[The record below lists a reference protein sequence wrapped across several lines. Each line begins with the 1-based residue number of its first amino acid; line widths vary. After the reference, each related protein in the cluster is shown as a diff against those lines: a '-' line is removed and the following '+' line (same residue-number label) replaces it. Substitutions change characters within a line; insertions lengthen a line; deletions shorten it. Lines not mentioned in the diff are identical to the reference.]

1 VLAKSLAEPLAVRRQ
16 STRAQIEN
24 TMRLSMTSAPV
35 TTRTLQ
41 GVVGLAIVIATVL
54 RIFAALDEFWLDE
67 IWSLMAFVRIPHT
80 YCEIFTFHHDNN
92 HYLVTLWMDVVGG
105 GARNWFV
112 YRIPS
117 IVASVGTV
125 ILAAVIARRWGRVAA
140 ACASWFCATSFVMNV
155 YGSEARGYALAGF
168 FSLAAFLF
176 LERFLRQ
183 PSLWASLAFSLATM
197 LGALSHLTFI
207 QFYCGALACSIVAL
221 AKSEATGRRASL
233 RLVQLHALPII
244 FFLALYLVDVRDMRI
259 GGGEPY
265 RVGDV
270 VASSLALAVGCFSE
284 QPVIVIGAARIA
296 AAAAVA
302 SLVLLHRERSYL
314 WVLCT
319 VGFVFA
325 PAVLL
330 TVKPPPLLYVR
341 YFYLNMIFLQILF
354 SFLAARMVEFRGLRK
369 YVAVMGVALVLAGN
383 AKLTA
388 DFLAVGRG
396 DYLGALMYINEHTP
410 STTIRLAGDDDFDNT
425 TYLGFYVDYL
435 PKGHVFEYTN
445 LHRPGGPGAPPPDWL
460 LVHNQQRPFRPAATL
475 QSAIGEDYVLVQG
488 YPCGRLSGYQFA
500 LYERVRKPDRRPGL

>member
-1 VLAKSLAEPLAVRRQ
+1 
-16 STRAQIEN
+16 
-24 TMRLSMTSAPV
+24 MRNPIYSAPA
-35 TTRTLQ
+35 TTHFLR
-41 GVVGLAIVIATVL
+41 GIVGLAIVIATVL
-54 RIFAALDEFWLDE
+54 RVVAAFDEFWLDE

-80 YCEIFTFHHDNN
+80 YREIFTFHHDNN
-92 HYLVTLWMDVVGG
+92 HYLITLWMDVVGG

-117 IVASVGTV
+117 IIASVGTV
-125 ILAAVIARRWGRVAA
+125 ILAALIARRWGLVAA
-140 ACASWFCATSFVMNV
+140 ACATWFCATSFVMNV

-176 LERFLRQ
+176 LERFLQR
-183 PSLWASLAFSLATM
+183 PNVWASLAFSLATM
-197 LGALSHLTFI
+197 LGTLSHLTFI
-207 QFYCGALACSIVAL
+207 QFYCGALACSIVAVS
-221 AKSEATGRRASL
+221 KFEATWRRAFL
-233 RLVQLHALPII
+233 RLVQLHALPMI
-244 FFLALYLVDVRDMRI
+244 FLLALYLVDVRDMRI

-270 VASSLALAVGCFSE
+270 VASSLALALGCFSE
-284 QPVIVIGAARIA
+284 RPVIVTGAALIA
-296 AAAAVA
+296 AAAGIA
-302 SLVLLHRERSYL
+302 SLVLLHREKSHL

-319 VGFVFA
+319 VGFVLA

-330 TVKPPPLLYVR
+330 SVKPPPLLYVR

-354 SFLAARMVEFRGLRK
+354 SFLAARMVEFGRLPK
-369 YVAVMGVALVLAGN
+369 YVAVAGVALVLGGN

-396 DYLGALMYINEHTP
+396 DYLGALVYVNEHTP
-410 STTIRLAGDDDFDNT
+410 VSTIRLAGDDDFDNT

-445 LHRPGGPGAPPPDWL
+445 FHRPAGPGAPLADWL
-460 LVHNQQRPFRPAATL
+460 LVHNQQRPFRPTPTLKAT
-475 QSAIGEDYVLVQG
+475 GEDYVLVRE

-500 LYERVRKPDRRPGL
+500 LYQRVQKSDGRQGL

>member
-1 VLAKSLAEPLAVRRQ
+1 
-16 STRAQIEN
+16 
-24 TMRLSMTSAPV
+24 MRLSMISAAV
-35 TTRTLQ
+35 RTRMLR
-41 GVVGLAIVIATVL
+41 GVVGLGIVIATVL
-54 RIFAALDEFWLDE
+54 RIVAAFDEFWLDE

-176 LERFLRQ
+176 LERFLQR
-183 PSLWASLAFSLATM
+183 PNVWASLAFSLATM

-207 QFYCGALACSIVAL
+207 QFYCGALACSIVSFAM
-221 AKSEATGRRASL
+221 SEATWKRAL
-233 RLVQLHALPII
+233 FRLVQLHALPIS
-244 FFLALYLVDVRDMRI
+244 FFLALYLVDVRAMRI
-259 GGGEPY
+259 GGGDPY

-284 QPVIVIGAARIA
+284 QPVIVIGAALIA

-302 SLVLLHRERSYL
+302 SLVLLHHEKSHL
-314 WVLCT
+314 WLLCT
-319 VGFVFA
+319 VGFVVA

-330 TVKPPPLLYVR
+330 SVKPPPLLYVR
-341 YFYLNMIFLQILF
+341 YFYLNLIFLQILF
-354 SFLAARMVEFRGLRK
+354 SFLVARTVEFGRLGK
-369 YVAVMGVALVLAGN
+369 YVAVIGVALVLAGN

-396 DYLGALMYINEHTP
+396 HYLDALEYVNEHTP
-410 STTIRLAGDDDFDNT
+410 GSTIRLAGDDDFDNT

-445 LHRPGGPGAPPPDWL
+445 FHKPASPGAPPPDWL
-460 LVHNQQRPFRPAATL
+460 LVHNQQRPFRPAPTL
-475 QSAIGEDYVLVQG
+475 TASGEDYVLVQK

-500 LYERVRKPDRRPGL
+500 LYQRVQMSGRR